1 VIPVF
6 EVLRKSYSRTELIE
20 LWKNESMKKNVVI
33 KSWQYAILAL
43 GVSVC
48 LLGALL
54 MVAGESVL
62 GENHSGIAAVVGIVG
77 IGIIGLFTTTL
88 TWAKVK
94 ERDASGSNTSTTK

>member
-1 VIPVF
+1 
-6 EVLRKSYSRTELIE
+6 
-20 LWKNESMKKNVVI
+20 MKKNVAI

-54 MVAGESVL
+54 MVAGESIL

-88 TWAKVK
+88 SWVKAKR
-94 ERDASGSNTSTTK
+94 RDVSGSNASTTK